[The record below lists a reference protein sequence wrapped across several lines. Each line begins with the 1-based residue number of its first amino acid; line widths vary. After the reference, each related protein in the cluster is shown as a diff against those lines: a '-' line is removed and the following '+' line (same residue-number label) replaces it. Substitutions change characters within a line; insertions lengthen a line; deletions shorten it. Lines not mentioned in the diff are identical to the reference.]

1 MSPAVNEVPSG
12 RVRRLGTPRNMF
24 LLVLAA
30 AATYAGVHLTTTFVS
45 ERGNEARFR
54 TFARQIRTADHII
67 VTDRLNREPALTIP
81 GEDAKAFVRA
91 LASARRWR
99 NVPRGYDVPPFDQ
112 TLAFFAGTNALG
124 AIRSNDEF
132 VDFDG
137 RMYHDDSKVMS
148 HLIGRY
154 WRPASTPA
162 IEYRGD
168 HK

>member
-1 MSPAVNEVPSG
+1 VNEAPSE
-12 RVRRLGTPRNMF
+12 RVWRLGTPRRIF
-24 LLVLAA
+24 LLVLAV
-30 AATYAGVHLTTTFVS
+30 AATYAGVHLTTALVS

-54 TFARQIRTADHII
+54 IFAQQIRIADHII
-67 VTDRLNREPALTIP
+67 VTDRLNREPAFTIP

-91 LASARRWR
+91 VASARRWR
-99 NVPRGYDVPPFDQ
+99 NVPRGYDVPPFDH
-112 TLAFFAGTNALG
+112 TLAFFGGTNALG

-132 VDFDG
+132 VGFHG